1 METRAMTVI
10 LRKDATDVET
20 RLRDFG
26 LSITEIHDVARAAY
40 IAKAGCSPLHPPTYP
55 GTAGWAAAV
64 YTMRDKKLPH
74 GWRRADPGNFSI
86 TINDANRFY
95 IVVATGDQ
103 LAGRSIGKAPTTK
116 SVKGMKTEAAVA
128 ATRQL
133 TLFPDKAF
141 DELKLNAE
149 LANYCA
155 WFLLLN
161 IVEGH
166 VFIELSSPSEMAK
179 GKITSWHERIII
191 PPLSSDPSIEG
202 RDAGTPGDAGDFAP
216 DVDIDVQRIA

>member
-1 METRAMTVI
+1 MTLI
-10 LRKDATDVET
+10 LRKDASDVEA
-20 RLRDFG
+20 RLHDFD
-26 LSITEIHDVARAAY
+26 LSIAEVHDVARAAY
-40 IAKAGCSPLHPPTYP
+40 IAKAGCSPLHPPTFP

-64 YTMRDKKLPH
+64 YTMRDKKLPD
-74 GWRRADPGNFSI
+74 GWRHADPGNFSI
-86 TINDANRFY
+86 TINDAKRFY

-103 LAGRSIGKAPTTK
+103 LAGRSIGKPPTTK

-141 DELKLNAE
+141 DELQLNAE
-149 LANYCA
+149 LSSYCA

-179 GKITSWHERIII
+179 GKITSWHERIIV
-191 PPLSSDPSIEG
+191 PPLSSDPSLDD
-202 RDAGTPGDAGDFAP
+202 RDAGAPADGGDFAP
-216 DVDIDVQRIA
+216 DVDFDVQRIA